1 MSGSRTF
8 VQKMQELRKD
18 LQKRNH
24 GFYVSGKYR
33 KIRKGDDTV
42 HMIPIQELYIGSL
55 TLSPGYATILY
66 NLGKMSGEYTT
77 KKSISFLGVGA
88 IIKSLMRIA
97 GPYAVLKRESLTR
110 NIINSW
116 ENMRYGH
123 IRIKKVDAEKK
134 EVVFVIEES
143 VFAAGMKNV
152 GEKICFNQAGL
163 LAGIMKGISGKEFYA
178 IERKCIANGD
188 RHCEFV
194 VREESTAGLK

>member
-1 MSGSRTF
+1 MSRGKTF
-8 VQKMQELRKD
+8 VQRMEELRRD

-24 GFYVSGKYR
+24 GFYVTGKYN
-33 KIRKGDDTV
+33 KIRKGPDTV

-77 KKSISFLGVGA
+77 RKSISFLKLGPVIRG
-88 IIKSLMRIA
+88 IIRLT
-97 GPYAVLKRESLTR
+97 GPYGVLKRESLTR

-116 ENMRYGH
+116 ENMGYGH
-123 IRIKKVDAEKK
+123 IRIKKVDARKK
-134 EVVFVIEES
+134 EVTFVIEES

-163 LAGIMKGISGKEFYA
+163 LAGIMKGISGKEFYS
-178 IERKCIANGD
+178 IETKCIANGD
-188 RHCEFV
+188 KYCEFL
-194 VREESTAGLK
+194 VREESTKGLK